1 MAFLLSYTRK
11 EIDSVFYDARLAFS
25 LHLAVS
31 KDGKN
36 FVALNHNSG
45 VLFAKA
51 SENDDGSLNPKT
63 LGFPIIVSKNDLQE
77 LGIVSFDDGKSVSY
91 NEIDKSY
98 AVAAILLGPDGQDF
112 QEKNNID
119 CEENKNEKDAVLFFT
134 DDFVHYSESQKIQFE
149 DYEKIKKNA
158 FSQME
163 KLEPENF
170 KYNVEQLQNVVS
182 KIEGALPCNV
192 IQISEKK
199 YEYLCK
205 KLGERKNVEIRLPE
219 NIKITSKKDLQMV
232 RAEAVYSDGTVA
244 SKKIIWDFDRID
256 FSQKGKQK
264 IYGEIYCPHFP
275 FPIASDR
282 ADPDVFKWK
291 GKYYFIATND
301 ADQNHTLYMRQ
312 ADSIEEI
319 ANASE
324 SLILDSSTY
333 KNIGGLLWAPEFHE
347 INGKLYIFFAATPG
361 EFFWEE
367 SHVMC
372 LKEGGNPMNRNDWS
386 EPKRICRMDG
396 SELCEAGKVITLD
409 MTCFLWQDEY
419 YVIWSQRQF
428 VPVDLGAWLY
438 IAKLD
443 ENEPWKLKSEPVLL
457 SKPEFGWANN
467 HTFVDEGPFALI
479 RGDKLFVTFSSAAVD
494 TSYVVGLLQIE
505 KGKNPLK
512 RDNWKKT
519 GYPLLSSRSIKGEFG
534 TGHNAYVIDEDGV
547 VWNTYHARP
556 GTQAPRSSGI
566 RRVHFDVD
574 GEPVLDLTE
583 ENDVLKEFRKVELEV
598 EIQ

>member
-1 MAFLLSYTRK
+1 MPFLLSYTRK

-63 LGFPIIVSKNDLQE
+63 LGFPIFLSKNDLQE

-112 QEKNNID
+112 QEKNN
-119 CEENKNEKDAVLFFT
+119 EKDAVLFFT
-134 DDFVHYSESQKIQFE
+134 DDFVHYSESLKIRFE

-158 FSQME
+158 FLQME

-170 KYNVEQLQNVVS
+170 KYKVEQLQNVVS

-219 NIKITSKKDLQMV
+219 NIKVTSKKDLQMV

-347 INGKLYIFFAATPG
+347 INGKLFIFFAATPG

-505 KGKNPLK
+505 KGKNPLE
-512 RDNWKKT
+512 RENWKKT
-519 GYPLLSSRSIKGEFG
+519 GYPLLSSRNIKGEFG

-583 ENDVLKEFRKVELEV
+583 ENDVLKEFRKVEIEV

>member
-63 LGFPIIVSKNDLQE
+63 LGFPIILSKNDLQE

-91 NEIDKSY
+91 NKIDKSY
-98 AVAAILLGPDGQDF
+98 AVAAILLGPDGQVF
-112 QEKNNID
+112 QE
-119 CEENKNEKDAVLFFT
+119 KNEKDAVLFFT
-134 DDFVHYSESQKIQFE
+134 DDFVHYSESQKIRFE

-158 FSQME
+158 FLQME

-219 NIKITSKKDLQMV
+219 NLKVTSKQDLQMV

-282 ADPDVFKWK
+282 ADPDVIKWK

-347 INGKLYIFFAATPG
+347 INGKLFIFFAATPG

-479 RGDKLFVTFSSAAVD
+479 RADKLFVTFSSAAVD

-505 KGKNPLK
+505 KGKNPLE
-512 RDNWKKT
+512 RGNWKKT
-519 GYPLLSSRSIKGEFG
+519 GYPLLTSRSIEGEFG

-583 ENDVLKEFRKVELEV
+583 ENDVLKEFRKVEIEV

>member
-1 MAFLLSYTRK
+1 MPFLLSYTRK

-63 LGFPIIVSKNDLQE
+63 LGFPIILSKNDLQE

-112 QEKNNID
+112 QEKN
-119 CEENKNEKDAVLFFT
+119 EKDAVLFFT
-134 DDFVHYSESQKIQFE
+134 DDFVHYSESQKIRFE

-158 FSQME
+158 FLQME
-163 KLEPENF
+163 KLELENF
-170 KYNVEQLQNVVS
+170 KYKVEQLQNVVS

-219 NIKITSKKDLQMV
+219 NIKVTSKKDLQMV

-244 SKKIIWDFDRID
+244 TKKIIWDFDRID

-347 INGKLYIFFAATPG
+347 INGKLFIFFAATSG

-512 RDNWKKT
+512 RENWKKT
-519 GYPLLSSRSIKGEFG
+519 GYPLLTSRSIEGEFG

-583 ENDVLKEFRKVELEV
+583 ENDVLKEFRKVEIEV

>member
-1 MAFLLSYTRK
+1 MPFLLSYTRK
-11 EIDSVFYDARLAFS
+11 EIDSVFYDARLAYS

-63 LGFPIIVSKNDLQE
+63 LGFPIILAKKDLQDLE
-77 LGIVSFDDGKSVSY
+77 VNYLDGDKKMSS
-91 NEIDKSY
+91 NEDDKSY
-98 AVAAILLGPDGQDF
+98 VVAALLLGPDGQCF
-112 QEKNNID
+112 QENIDSNCELKNN
-119 CEENKNEKDAVLFFT
+119 EKEAVLFFT
-134 DDFVHYSESQKIQFE
+134 DDFVHYSEAKKIHFD
-149 DYEKIKKNA
+149 DYEKIKKIA
-158 FSQME
+158 FLQME
-163 KLEPENF
+163 KLCSGNT
-170 KYNVEQLQNVVS
+170 KYKVEQLQNAVS
-182 KIEGALPCNV
+182 EIEGALPCNM
-192 IQISEKK
+192 IEISEKV
-199 YEYLCK
+199 YDYLCK
-205 KLGERKNVEIRLPE
+205 KLGERKNVEIRLPK
-219 NIKITSKKDLQMV
+219 NLKISSKEDLKKV

-244 SKKIIWDFDRID
+244 AKKIIWDFERID

-264 IYGEIYCPHFP
+264 ISGEVYCPHFE
-275 FPIASDR
+275 FPIALNR
-282 ADPDVFKWK
+282 ADPDVYRWK

-301 ADQNHTLYMRQ
+301 ADQNHTLFIRQ

-324 SLILDSSTY
+324 SLLLDSSTY
-333 KNIGGLLWAPEFHE
+333 KDLGGLLWAPEFHE
-347 INGKLYIFFAATPG
+347 INGRLYIFFAATPG
-361 EFFWEE
+361 EFFREE
-367 SHVMC
+367 SHIMC
-372 LKEGGNPMNRNDWS
+372 LKEDGNPMNRDDWS
-386 EPKRICRMDG
+386 EPRRICKMDG

-428 VPVDLGAWLY
+428 LPVDLGAWLY

-443 ENEPWKLKSEPVLL
+443 ENNPWKLKTEPVLL
-457 SKPEFGWANN
+457 SKPEYGWANN

-479 RGDKLFVTFSSAAVD
+479 RDDKLFVTFSSAAVD
-494 TSYVVGLLQIE
+494 TSYVVGLLQID
-505 KGKNPLK
+505 KRKNPLE
-512 RDNWKKT
+512 RGNWKKT
-519 GYPLLSSRSIKGEFG
+519 GYPLLTSRSIPGEFG
-534 TGHNAYVIDEDGV
+534 TGHNAYVIDEDGEI
-547 VWNTYHARP
+547 WNTYHARP

-583 ENDVLKEFRKVELEV
+583 ENDVRKDLKKVEIEV

>member
-1 MAFLLSYTRK
+1 MFIMAFLLSYTRK

-91 NEIDKSY
+91 NEIDESF
-98 AVAAILLGPDGQDF
+98 AVAAVLLGPDGQDF
-112 QEKNNID
+112 QKS
-119 CEENKNEKDAVLFFT
+119 KSAVLFFT

-158 FSQME
+158 FLQME

-170 KYNVEQLQNVVS
+170 KYKVEQLQNLVS

-192 IQISEKK
+192 IQISEKT
-199 YEYLCK
+199 YDYLCK

-219 NIKITSKKDLQMV
+219 NIKITSKQDLQMV

-282 ADPDVFKWK
+282 ADPDVIKWK

-505 KGKNPLK
+505 KGKNPLE
-512 RDNWKKT
+512 RENWKKT
-519 GYPLLSSRSIKGEFG
+519 GYPLLSSRSIEGEFG

-583 ENDVLKEFRKVELEV
+583 ENDVLKEFRKVEIEV

>member
-63 LGFPIIVSKNDLQE
+63 LGFPIILSKNDLQE

-112 QEKNNID
+112 QE
-119 CEENKNEKDAVLFFT
+119 NKNGKDAVLFFT
-134 DDFVHYSESQKIQFE
+134 DDFVHYNESQKIRFE

-158 FSQME
+158 FLQME

-219 NIKITSKKDLQMV
+219 NIKVTSKKDLQMV

-244 SKKIIWDFDRID
+244 TKKIIWDFDRID

-347 INGKLYIFFAATPG
+347 INGKLFIFFAATPG

-505 KGKNPLK
+505 KGKNPLE
-512 RDNWKKT
+512 RENWKKT

-534 TGHNAYVIDEDGV
+534 TGHNAYVIDEDGE

-583 ENDVLKEFRKVELEV
+583 ENDVLKEFRKVEIEV

>member
-11 EIDSVFYDARLAFS
+11 EIDNVFYDARLAFS

-63 LGFPIIVSKNDLQE
+63 LGFPIILSKNDLQE

-91 NEIDKSY
+91 NKIDKSY
-98 AVAAILLGPDGQDF
+98 AVAAILLGPDGQVF
-112 QEKNNID
+112 QE
-119 CEENKNEKDAVLFFT
+119 KNEKDAVLFFT
-134 DDFVHYSESQKIQFE
+134 DDFVHYSESQKIRFE

-158 FSQME
+158 FLQME

-219 NIKITSKKDLQMV
+219 NIKVTSKKDLQMV

-347 INGKLYIFFAATPG
+347 INGKLFIFFAATPG

-505 KGKNPLK
+505 KGKNPLE
-512 RDNWKKT
+512 RENWKKT

-583 ENDVLKEFRKVELEV
+583 ENDVLKEFRKVEIEV

>member
-11 EIDSVFYDARLAFS
+11 EIDNVFYDARLAFS

-63 LGFPIIVSKNDLQE
+63 LGFPIILSKNDLQE

-91 NEIDKSY
+91 NKIDKSY
-98 AVAAILLGPDGQDF
+98 AVAAILLGPDGQVF
-112 QEKNNID
+112 QE
-119 CEENKNEKDAVLFFT
+119 KNEKDAVLFFT
-134 DDFVHYSESQKIQFE
+134 DDFVHYSESQKIRFE

-158 FSQME
+158 FLQME

-192 IQISEKK
+192 IQISEKT

-219 NIKITSKKDLQMV
+219 NIKVTSKKDLQMV

-244 SKKIIWDFDRID
+244 TKKIIWDFDRID

-282 ADPDVFKWK
+282 ADPDVIKWK

-347 INGKLYIFFAATPG
+347 INGKLFIFFAATPG

-505 KGKNPLK
+505 KGKNPLE
-512 RDNWKKT
+512 RENWKKT
-519 GYPLLSSRSIKGEFG
+519 GYPLLTSRSIEGEFG
-534 TGHNAYVIDEDGV
+534 TGHNAYVIDEDGE

-583 ENDVLKEFRKVELEV
+583 ENDVLKEFRKVEIEV

>member
-63 LGFPIIVSKNDLQE
+63 LGFPIFLSKNDLQE
-77 LGIVSFDDGKSVSY
+77 LGIVSFDDGKSVSN

-112 QEKNNID
+112 QEKNN
-119 CEENKNEKDAVLFFT
+119 EKDAVLFFT
-134 DDFVHYSESQKIQFE
+134 DDFVHYSESQKIRFE

-158 FSQME
+158 FLQME

-219 NIKITSKKDLQMV
+219 NLKVTSKQDLQMV

-347 INGKLYIFFAATPG
+347 INGKLFIFFAATPG

-505 KGKNPLK
+505 KGKNPLE
-512 RDNWKKT
+512 RENWKKT

-534 TGHNAYVIDEDGV
+534 TGHNAYVIDEDGE

-583 ENDVLKEFRKVELEV
+583 ENDVLKEFRKVEIEV

>member
-11 EIDSVFYDARLAFS
+11 EIDNVFYDARLAFS

-63 LGFPIIVSKNDLQE
+63 LGFPIILSKNDLQE

-91 NEIDKSY
+91 NKIDKSY
-98 AVAAILLGPDGQDF
+98 AVAAILLGPDGQVF
-112 QEKNNID
+112 QE
-119 CEENKNEKDAVLFFT
+119 KNEKDAVLFFT
-134 DDFVHYSESQKIQFE
+134 DDFVHYSESQKIRFE

-158 FSQME
+158 FLQME

-192 IQISEKK
+192 IQISDKK

-219 NIKITSKKDLQMV
+219 NIKVTSKKDLQMV
-232 RAEAVYSDGTVA
+232 KAEAVYSDGTVA
-244 SKKIIWDFDRID
+244 TKKIIWDFDRID

-347 INGKLYIFFAATPG
+347 INGKLFIFFAATPG

-505 KGKNPLK
+505 KGKNPLE
-512 RDNWKKT
+512 RENWKKT
-519 GYPLLSSRSIKGEFG
+519 GYPLLTSRSIEGEFG
-534 TGHNAYVIDEDGV
+534 TGHNAYVIDEDGE

-583 ENDVLKEFRKVELEV
+583 ENDVLKEFRKLRLR
-598 EIQ
+598 

>member
-11 EIDSVFYDARLAFS
+11 EIDNVFYDARLAFS

-63 LGFPIIVSKNDLQE
+63 LGFPIILSKNDLQE

-91 NEIDKSY
+91 NKIDKSY
-98 AVAAILLGPDGQDF
+98 AVAAILLGPDGQVF
-112 QEKNNID
+112 QE
-119 CEENKNEKDAVLFFT
+119 KNEKDAVLFFT
-134 DDFVHYSESQKIQFE
+134 DDFVHYSESQKIRFE

-158 FSQME
+158 FLQME

-192 IQISEKK
+192 IQISDKK

-219 NIKITSKKDLQMV
+219 NLKVTSKQDLQMV

-347 INGKLYIFFAATPG
+347 INGKLFIFFAATPG

-505 KGKNPLK
+505 KGKNPLE
-512 RDNWKKT
+512 RENWKKT
-519 GYPLLSSRSIKGEFG
+519 GYPLLSSRSIEGEFG
-534 TGHNAYVIDEDGV
+534 TGHNAYVIDEDGE

-583 ENDVLKEFRKVELEV
+583 ENDVLKEFRKVEIEV

>member
-112 QEKNNID
+112 QEKN
-119 CEENKNEKDAVLFFT
+119 EKDAVLFFT
-134 DDFVHYSESQKIQFE
+134 DDFVHYSESQKIRFE

-158 FSQME
+158 FFQME

-219 NIKITSKKDLQMV
+219 NIKVTSKKDLQMV

-347 INGKLYIFFAATPG
+347 INGKLFIFFAATPG

-505 KGKNPLK
+505 KGKNPLE
-512 RDNWKKT
+512 RENWKKT
-519 GYPLLSSRSIKGEFG
+519 GYPLLSSRSIEGEFG
-534 TGHNAYVIDEDGV
+534 TGHNAYVIDEDGE

-583 ENDVLKEFRKVELEV
+583 ENDVLKEFRKVEIEV

>member
-1 MAFLLSYTRK
+1 MFIMAFLLSYTRK

-91 NEIDKSY
+91 NEIDESF
-98 AVAAILLGPDGQDF
+98 AVAAVLLGPDGQDF
-112 QEKNNID
+112 QKS
-119 CEENKNEKDAVLFFT
+119 KSAVLFFT

-158 FSQME
+158 FLQME

-170 KYNVEQLQNVVS
+170 KYKVEQLQNLVS

-192 IQISEKK
+192 IQISEKT
-199 YEYLCK
+199 YDYLCK

-219 NIKITSKKDLQMV
+219 NIKITSKQDLQMV

-282 ADPDVFKWK
+282 ADPDVIKWK

-505 KGKNPLK
+505 KGKNPLE
-512 RDNWKKT
+512 RGNWKKT
-519 GYPLLSSRSIKGEFG
+519 GYPLLTSRSIEGEFG
-534 TGHNAYVIDEDGV
+534 TGHNAYVIDEDGE
-547 VWNTYHARP
+547 VWNTYHARSV
-556 GTQAPRSSGI
+556 TQAPRSSGI

-583 ENDVLKEFRKVELEV
+583 ENDVLKEFRKVEIEV

>member
-63 LGFPIIVSKNDLQE
+63 LGFPIILSKNDLQE

-91 NEIDKSY
+91 NEVDKSY
-98 AVAAILLGPDGQDF
+98 AVAAILLGPDGQVF
-112 QEKNNID
+112 QEKN
-119 CEENKNEKDAVLFFT
+119 NEKDAVLFFT
-134 DDFVHYSESQKIQFE
+134 DDFVHYSESQKIRFE

-158 FSQME
+158 FLQME

-170 KYNVEQLQNVVS
+170 KYKVEQLQNLVS

-219 NIKITSKKDLQMV
+219 NIKVTSKKDLQMV
-232 RAEAVYSDGTVA
+232 RAEAVYSDGTIA

-264 IYGEIYCPHFP
+264 IYGEIYCPHFA

-347 INGKLYIFFAATPG
+347 INGKLFIFFAATSG

-505 KGKNPLK
+505 KGKNPLE
-512 RDNWKKT
+512 RENWKKT
-519 GYPLLSSRSIKGEFG
+519 GYPLLTSRSIEGEFG
-534 TGHNAYVIDEDGV
+534 TGHNAYVIDEDGE

-583 ENDVLKEFRKVELEV
+583 ENDVLKEFRKVEIEV

>member
-112 QEKNNID
+112 QKS
-119 CEENKNEKDAVLFFT
+119 KSAVLFFT
-134 DDFVHYSESQKIQFE
+134 DDFVHYSESQKIRFE

-158 FSQME
+158 FLQME

-219 NIKITSKKDLQMV
+219 NIKVTSKKDLQMV

-244 SKKIIWDFDRID
+244 TKKIIWDFDRID

-264 IYGEIYCPHFP
+264 IYGEIYCPHFA

-301 ADQNHTLYMRQ
+301 ADQNHTLFMRQ

-347 INGKLYIFFAATPG
+347 INGKLFIFFAATPG

-505 KGKNPLK
+505 KGKNPLE
-512 RDNWKKT
+512 RENWKKT
-519 GYPLLSSRSIKGEFG
+519 GYPLLSSRSIEGEFG
-534 TGHNAYVIDEDGV
+534 TGHNAYVIDEDGE

-583 ENDVLKEFRKVELEV
+583 ENDVLKEFRKVEIEV

>member
-112 QEKNNID
+112 QKS
-119 CEENKNEKDAVLFFT
+119 KSAVLFFT
-134 DDFVHYSESQKIQFE
+134 DDFVHYSESQKIRFE

-158 FSQME
+158 FLQME

-219 NIKITSKKDLQMV
+219 NIKVTSKKDLQMV

-244 SKKIIWDFDRID
+244 TKKIIWDFDRID

-264 IYGEIYCPHFP
+264 IYGEIYCPHFA

-301 ADQNHTLYMRQ
+301 ADQNHTLFMRQ

-347 INGKLYIFFAATPG
+347 INGKLFIFFAATPG

-505 KGKNPLK
+505 KGKNPLE
-512 RDNWKKT
+512 RENWKKT
-519 GYPLLSSRSIKGEFG
+519 GYPLLTSRSIEGEFG
-534 TGHNAYVIDEDGV
+534 TGHNAYVIDEDGE

-583 ENDVLKEFRKVELEV
+583 ENDVLKEFRKVEIEV

>member
-112 QEKNNID
+112 QEKNI
-119 CEENKNEKDAVLFFT
+119 EKDAVLFFT
-134 DDFVHYSESQKIQFE
+134 DDFVHYSESQKIRFE

-158 FSQME
+158 FLQME
-163 KLEPENF
+163 KLESENF

-219 NIKITSKKDLQMV
+219 NIKVTSKKDLQMV

-264 IYGEIYCPHFP
+264 IYGEIYCPHFA

-301 ADQNHTLYMRQ
+301 ADQNHTLFMRQ

-443 ENEPWKLKSEPVLL
+443 EK
-457 SKPEFGWANN
+457 
-467 HTFVDEGPFALI
+467 
-479 RGDKLFVTFSSAAVD
+479 
-494 TSYVVGLLQIE
+494 
-505 KGKNPLK
+505 
-512 RDNWKKT
+512 
-519 GYPLLSSRSIKGEFG
+519 
-534 TGHNAYVIDEDGV
+534 
-547 VWNTYHARP
+547 
-556 GTQAPRSSGI
+556 
-566 RRVHFDVD
+566 
-574 GEPVLDLTE
+574 
-583 ENDVLKEFRKVELEV
+583 
-598 EIQ
+598 

>member
-1 MAFLLSYTRK
+1 MPFLLSYTRK

-98 AVAAILLGPDGQDF
+98 AVAAILLGPDGQVF
-112 QEKNNID
+112 QEKNN
-119 CEENKNEKDAVLFFT
+119 EKDAVIFFT
-134 DDFVHYSESQKIQFE
+134 DDFVHYSESQKIRFE

-158 FSQME
+158 FLQME
-163 KLEPENF
+163 KLESENF
-170 KYNVEQLQNVVS
+170 KYKVEQLQNVVF

-219 NIKITSKKDLQMV
+219 NIKVTSKKDLQMV

-264 IYGEIYCPHFP
+264 IYGEIYCPHFA

-282 ADPDVFKWK
+282 ADPDVFRWK

-347 INGKLYIFFAATPG
+347 INGKLFIFFAATPG

-505 KGKNPLK
+505 
-512 RDNWKKT
+512 NWKKT
-519 GYPLLSSRSIKGEFG
+519 GYPLLSSRNIKGEFG

-583 ENDVLKEFRKVELEV
+583 ENDVPKEFRKVELEV

>member
-11 EIDSVFYDARLAFS
+11 EIDNVFYDARLAFS

-63 LGFPIIVSKNDLQE
+63 LGFPIILSKNDLQE

-91 NEIDKSY
+91 NKIDKSY
-98 AVAAILLGPDGQDF
+98 AVAAILLGPDGQVF
-112 QEKNNID
+112 QE
-119 CEENKNEKDAVLFFT
+119 KNEKDAVLFFT
-134 DDFVHYSESQKIQFE
+134 DDFVHYSESQKIRFE

-158 FSQME
+158 FLQME

-192 IQISEKK
+192 IQISDKK

-219 NIKITSKKDLQMV
+219 NIKVTSKKDLQMV

-244 SKKIIWDFDRID
+244 TKKIIWDFDRID

-319 ANASE
+319 PNASE

-347 INGKLYIFFAATPG
+347 INGKLFIFFAATPG

-505 KGKNPLK
+505 KGKNPLE
-512 RDNWKKT
+512 RENWKKT
-519 GYPLLSSRSIKGEFG
+519 GYPLLSSRSIEGEFG
-534 TGHNAYVIDEDGV
+534 TGHNAYVIDEDGE

-583 ENDVLKEFRKVELEV
+583 ENDVLKEFRKVEIEV

>member
-91 NEIDKSY
+91 NKIDESY
-98 AVAAILLGPDGQDF
+98 AVAAILLGPDGQVF
-112 QEKNNID
+112 QEKN
-119 CEENKNEKDAVLFFT
+119 NEKDAVLFFT
-134 DDFVHYSESQKIQFE
+134 DDFVHYSESQKIRFE

-158 FSQME
+158 FLQME

-182 KIEGALPCNV
+182 KIEGVLPCNV
-192 IQISEKK
+192 IQISEEK

-205 KLGERKNVEIRLPE
+205 KLGDRKNVEIRLPE
-219 NIKITSKKDLQMV
+219 NLKVTSKKDLQMV

-264 IYGEIYCPHFP
+264 IYGEIYCPHFA

-301 ADQNHTLYMRQ
+301 ADQNHTLFMRQ

-347 INGKLYIFFAATPG
+347 INGKLFIFFAATSG

-505 KGKNPLK
+505 KGKNPLE
-512 RDNWKKT
+512 RENWKKT
-519 GYPLLSSRSIKGEFG
+519 GYPLLTSRSIEGEFG
-534 TGHNAYVIDEDGV
+534 TGHNAYVIDEDGE

-566 RRVHFDVD
+566 RRVHFDID

-583 ENDVLKEFRKVELEV
+583 ENDVLKEFRKVEIEV

>member
-1 MAFLLSYTRK
+1 MFIMAFLLSYTRK

-112 QEKNNID
+112 QKS
-119 CEENKNEKDAVLFFT
+119 KSAVLFFT
-134 DDFVHYSESQKIQFE
+134 DDFVHYSESQKIRFE

-158 FSQME
+158 FLQME

-219 NIKITSKKDLQMV
+219 NIKVTSKKDLQMV

-244 SKKIIWDFDRID
+244 SKKIIWDFDKID

-282 ADPDVFKWK
+282 ADPDVIKWK

-505 KGKNPLK
+505 KGKNPLE
-512 RDNWKKT
+512 RENWKKT

-534 TGHNAYVIDEDGV
+534 TGHNAYVIDEDGE

-566 RRVHFDVD
+566 RRVHFDVN

-583 ENDVLKEFRKVELEV
+583 ENDVLKEFRKVEIEV

>member
-11 EIDSVFYDARLAFS
+11 EIDNVFYDARLAFS

-63 LGFPIIVSKNDLQE
+63 LGFPIILSKNDLQE

-91 NEIDKSY
+91 NKIDKSY
-98 AVAAILLGPDGQDF
+98 AVAAILLGPDGQVF
-112 QEKNNID
+112 QE
-119 CEENKNEKDAVLFFT
+119 KNEKDAVLFFT
-134 DDFVHYSESQKIQFE
+134 DDFVHYSESQKIRFE

-158 FSQME
+158 FLQME

-192 IQISEKK
+192 IQISDKK

-219 NIKITSKKDLQMV
+219 NIKVTSKKDLQMV
-232 RAEAVYSDGTVA
+232 KAEAVYSDGTVA
-244 SKKIIWDFDRID
+244 TKKIIWDFDRID

-347 INGKLYIFFAATPG
+347 INGKLFIFFAATPG

-505 KGKNPLK
+505 KGKNPLE
-512 RDNWKKT
+512 RENWKKT
-519 GYPLLSSRSIKGEFG
+519 GYPLLSSRSIEGEFG
-534 TGHNAYVIDEDGV
+534 TGHNAYVIDADGE

-583 ENDVLKEFRKVELEV
+583 ENDVLKEFRKVEIEV

>member
-112 QEKNNID
+112 QKS
-119 CEENKNEKDAVLFFT
+119 KSAVLFFT
-134 DDFVHYSESQKIQFE
+134 DDFVHYSESQKIRFE

-158 FSQME
+158 FLQME

-170 KYNVEQLQNVVS
+170 KYKVEQLQNVVS

-192 IQISEKK
+192 IQISEKT

-219 NIKITSKKDLQMV
+219 NIKVTSKKDLQMV

-244 SKKIIWDFDRID
+244 TKKIIWDFDRID

-264 IYGEIYCPHFP
+264 IYGEIYCPHFA

-301 ADQNHTLYMRQ
+301 ADQNHTLFMRQ

-347 INGKLYIFFAATPG
+347 INGKLFIFFAATPG

-505 KGKNPLK
+505 KGKNPLE
-512 RDNWKKT
+512 RENWKKT
-519 GYPLLSSRSIKGEFG
+519 GYPLLTSRSIEGEFG
-534 TGHNAYVIDEDGV
+534 TGHNAYVIDEDGE

-583 ENDVLKEFRKVELEV
+583 ENDVLKEFRKVEIEV

>member
-11 EIDSVFYDARLAFS
+11 EIDNVFYDARLAFS

-63 LGFPIIVSKNDLQE
+63 LGFPIILSKNDLQE

-112 QEKNNID
+112 QE
-119 CEENKNEKDAVLFFT
+119 NKNEKDAVLFFT
-134 DDFVHYSESQKIQFE
+134 DDFVHYSESQKIRFE

-158 FSQME
+158 FLQME

-170 KYNVEQLQNVVS
+170 KYNMEQLQNVVS
-182 KIEGALPCNV
+182 KIEGVLPCNV

-244 SKKIIWDFDRID
+244 TKKIIWDFDRID

-264 IYGEIYCPHFP
+264 IYGEIYCPHFA

-282 ADPDVFKWK
+282 ADPDVIKWK

-347 INGKLYIFFAATPG
+347 VNGKLFIFFAATPG

-505 KGKNPLK
+505 KGKNPLE
-512 RDNWKKT
+512 RENWKKT

-534 TGHNAYVIDEDGV
+534 TGHNAYVIDEDGE

-583 ENDVLKEFRKVELEV
+583 ENDVLKEFRKVEIEV

>member
-11 EIDSVFYDARLAFS
+11 EIDNVFYDARLAFS

-63 LGFPIIVSKNDLQE
+63 LGFPIILSKNDLQE

-91 NEIDKSY
+91 NKIDKSY
-98 AVAAILLGPDGQDF
+98 AVAAILLGPDGQVF
-112 QEKNNID
+112 QE
-119 CEENKNEKDAVLFFT
+119 KNEKDAVLFFT
-134 DDFVHYSESQKIQFE
+134 DDFVHYSESQKIRFE

-158 FSQME
+158 FLQME

-192 IQISEKK
+192 IQISDKK

-219 NIKITSKKDLQMV
+219 NIKVTSKKDLQMV
-232 RAEAVYSDGTVA
+232 KAEAVYSDGTVA
-244 SKKIIWDFDRID
+244 TKKIIWDFDRID

-347 INGKLYIFFAATPG
+347 INGKLFIFFAATPG

-505 KGKNPLK
+505 KGKNPLE
-512 RDNWKKT
+512 RENWKKT
-519 GYPLLSSRSIKGEFG
+519 GYPLLSSRSIEGEFG

-583 ENDVLKEFRKVELEV
+583 ENDVLKEFRKVEIEV

>member
-11 EIDSVFYDARLAFS
+11 EIDNVFYDARLAFS

-63 LGFPIIVSKNDLQE
+63 LGFPIILSKNDLQE

-91 NEIDKSY
+91 NKIDKSY
-98 AVAAILLGPDGQDF
+98 AVAAILLGPDGQVF
-112 QEKNNID
+112 QE
-119 CEENKNEKDAVLFFT
+119 KNEKDAVLFFT
-134 DDFVHYSESQKIQFE
+134 DDFVHYSESQKIRFE

-158 FSQME
+158 FLQME

-192 IQISEKK
+192 IQISDKK

-219 NIKITSKKDLQMV
+219 NIKVTSKKDLQMV
-232 RAEAVYSDGTVA
+232 KAEAVYSDGTVA
-244 SKKIIWDFDRID
+244 TKKIIWDFDRID

-347 INGKLYIFFAATPG
+347 INGKLFIFFAATPG

-505 KGKNPLK
+505 KGKNPLE
-512 RDNWKKT
+512 RENWKKT
-519 GYPLLSSRSIKGEFG
+519 GYPLLSSRSIEGEFG
-534 TGHNAYVIDEDGV
+534 TGHNAYVIDEDGE

-583 ENDVLKEFRKVELEV
+583 ENDVLKEFRKVEIEV

>member
-11 EIDSVFYDARLAFS
+11 EIDNVFYDARLAFS

-112 QEKNNID
+112 QENN
-119 CEENKNEKDAVLFFT
+119 NEKDAVLFFT
-134 DDFVHYSESQKIQFE
+134 DDFVHYSEAQKIRFE
-149 DYEKIKKNA
+149 DYERIKKNA
-158 FSQME
+158 FLQME

-219 NIKITSKKDLQMV
+219 NIKVTSKKDLQMV
-232 RAEAVYSDGTVA
+232 KAEAVYSDGTVA

-301 ADQNHTLYMRQ
+301 ADQNHTLFMRQ

-347 INGKLYIFFAATPG
+347 INGKLFIFFAATPG

-505 KGKNPLK
+505 KGKNPLE
-512 RDNWKKT
+512 RENWKKT
-519 GYPLLSSRSIKGEFG
+519 GYPLLSSRSIEGEFG
-534 TGHNAYVIDEDGV
+534 TGHNAYVIDEDGE

-583 ENDVLKEFRKVELEV
+583 ENDVLKEFRKVEIEV

>member
-1 MAFLLSYTRK
+1 MPFLLSYTRK

-63 LGFPIIVSKNDLQE
+63 LGFPIILSKNDLQE
-77 LGIVSFDDGKSVSY
+77 LGIVSFDDGKSVSN

-98 AVAAILLGPDGQDF
+98 AVAAILLGPDGQVF
-112 QEKNNID
+112 QENN
-119 CEENKNEKDAVLFFT
+119 NEKDAVLFFT
-134 DDFVHYSESQKIQFE
+134 DDFVHYSESQKIRFE

-158 FSQME
+158 FLQME

-170 KYNVEQLQNVVS
+170 KYKVEQLQNLVS

-192 IQISEKK
+192 IQISEKT

-244 SKKIIWDFDRID
+244 TKKIIWDFDRID

-347 INGKLYIFFAATPG
+347 INGKLFIFFAATPG

-428 VPVDLGAWLY
+428 VPVDLGACLY

-505 KGKNPLK
+505 KGKNPLE
-512 RDNWKKT
+512 RGNWKKT

-534 TGHNAYVIDEDGV
+534 TGHNAYVIDEDGE

-583 ENDVLKEFRKVELEV
+583 ENDVLKEFRKVEIEV

>member
-11 EIDSVFYDARLAFS
+11 EIDNVYYDARLAFS

-45 VLFAKA
+45 ILFAKA

-63 LGFPIIVSKNDLQE
+63 LGFPIIISKNDLQE

-112 QEKNNID
+112 QEKN
-119 CEENKNEKDAVLFFT
+119 EKDAVLFST
-134 DDFVHYSESQKIQFE
+134 DDFVHYSESQKIRFE

-158 FSQME
+158 FLQME

-192 IQISEKK
+192 IQISEKT

-219 NIKITSKKDLQMV
+219 NLKVTSKKDLQMV
-232 RAEAVYSDGTVA
+232 KAEAVYSDGTVA

-282 ADPDVFKWK
+282 ADPDVIKWK

-438 IAKLD
+438 IAKID

-505 KGKNPLK
+505 KGKNPLE
-512 RDNWKKT
+512 RENWKKT
-519 GYPLLSSRSIKGEFG
+519 CYPLLSSRSIKGEFG

>member
-98 AVAAILLGPDGQDF
+98 AVAAVLLGPDGQDF
-112 QEKNNID
+112 QKS
-119 CEENKNEKDAVLFFT
+119 KSAVLFFT
-134 DDFVHYSESQKIQFE
+134 DDFVHYSESQKIRFE

-158 FSQME
+158 FLQME

-170 KYNVEQLQNVVS
+170 KYKVEQLQNLVS

-219 NIKITSKKDLQMV
+219 NIKVTSKKDLQMV

-264 IYGEIYCPHFP
+264 IYGEIYCPHFA

-301 ADQNHTLYMRQ
+301 ADQNHTLFMRQ

-347 INGKLYIFFAATPG
+347 INGKLFIFFAATSG

-505 KGKNPLK
+505 KGKNPLE
-512 RDNWKKT
+512 RENWKKT
-519 GYPLLSSRSIKGEFG
+519 GYPLLTSRSIEGEFG
-534 TGHNAYVIDEDGV
+534 TGHNAYVIDEDGE

-583 ENDVLKEFRKVELEV
+583 ENDVLKEFRKVEIEV